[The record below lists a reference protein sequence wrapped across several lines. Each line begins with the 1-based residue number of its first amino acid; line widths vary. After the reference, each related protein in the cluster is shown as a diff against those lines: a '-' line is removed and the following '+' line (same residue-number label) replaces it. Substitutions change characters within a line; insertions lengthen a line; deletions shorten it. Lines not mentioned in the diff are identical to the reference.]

1 MNHPDPPPADVPPPV
16 GVLSAL
22 ANVLAALGGLF
33 VSRVEVLLLDLQDGV
48 EALASVVLWA
58 GIALMAA
65 GLGLLIGAL
74 ALIIAFW
81 DSHRLLVSLLIM
93 GAFFLISLLAAL
105 AVRARLRAGRTL
117 FAATLGEFMRDREH
131 FRPRP

>member
-1 MNHPDPPPADVPPPV
+1 
-16 GVLSAL
+16 VLSAL